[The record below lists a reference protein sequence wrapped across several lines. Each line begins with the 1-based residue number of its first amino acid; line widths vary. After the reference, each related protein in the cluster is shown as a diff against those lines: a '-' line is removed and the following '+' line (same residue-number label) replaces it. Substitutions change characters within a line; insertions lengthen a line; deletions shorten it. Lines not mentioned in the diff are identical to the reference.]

1 MLTDA
6 STTSNDL
13 TLTSMTW
20 SNVFLGT
27 IVGAIG
33 GVVISLFLSQLWALA
48 MGSDPFILFIFLFFL
63 FVSLWAIPSFG
74 GACGG
79 FLGGAVGLTSGH
91 RKLAPVIG
99 LFSGLVIGAI
109 LIFWLLSYLTEPT
122 IIVLLELAAC
132 GLAGA
137 FGGYY
142 STTAHASRVAVY
154 LKRVLPAAMIVL
166 LATSITILSFAF
178 VQPQD
183 CRPPGTCLIGEQR
196 AGFPIPVLQ
205 DNNNSSPLSGLGVLG
220 PEDTP
225 YPGAFVLDVIF
236 WSAVLWFLWKARGWI
251 ISRNKDYQ
259 PR

>member
-1 MLTDA
+1 MLTDS
-6 STTSNDL
+6 STTSDDL
-13 TLTSMTW
+13 IPMTW
-20 SNVFLGT
+20 SSVFMGT

-33 GVVISLFLSQLWALA
+33 GVAISLFLSQLWALA

-63 FVSLWAIPSFG
+63 FVSLWAIPALG

-99 LFSGLVIGAI
+99 LFSGLVIGI
-109 LIFWLLSYLTEPT
+109 VLVFWLLSYLTEPT
-122 IIVLLELAAC
+122 IIALLELAAC

-154 LKRVLPAAMIVL
+154 LKRVLPASMIVL
-166 LATSITILSFAF
+166 LATCITILSFAF
-178 VQPQD
+178 VQPRD

-205 DNNNSSPLSGLGVLG
+205 DNNAGSSPTSGWGVLG
-220 PEDTP
+220 PEDMP

-236 WSAVLWFLWKARGWI
+236 WSAVLWFLWKVGGRI
-251 ISRNKDYQ
+251 MSRNRSYQ
-259 PR
+259 LR